1 MRPRT
6 SRGIVP
12 RMSWVAYLLRC
23 KDGTLY
29 AGMTN
34 DLKARIAA
42 HESGR
47 GAKYTRGRGPFE
59 VLRVW
64 RCRSR
69 SAALKREHAVK
80 QLRRWEKLALCA

>member
-1 MRPRT
+1 
-6 SRGIVP
+6 
-12 RMSWVAYLLRC
+12 MSWVVYLLRC

-34 DLKARIAA
+34 DLRARIAA

-64 RCRSR
+64 RCSTRSL
-69 SAALKREHAVK
+69 ALKREHAVK
-80 QLRRWEKLALCA
+80 QLRRSEKLALCA